1 MKLNSPFVITISRQ
15 LGSGGA
21 YIGKQ
26 LAKNLNIFYAD
37 REIINM
43 AAKQLSVLE
52 EDLQSRDEKV
62 SSFWQSFLQSYAFVN
77 PYSYN
82 TQPEINPTDK
92 ELFNAEK
99 EVIEHIAKERSAII
113 IGRCGSHILREHP
126 NHLSIF
132 LHADLTFRKGRVQ
145 QLYNISKAAAGEMIA
160 QKDKERTFY
169 HNTFTNMDWP
179 DARQYHISLDTS
191 KIGLDKSVEFIM
203 KYLE

>member
-62 SSFWQSFLQSYAFVN
+62 SSFWQSF
-77 PYSYN
+77 
-82 TQPEINPTDK
+82 
-92 ELFNAEK
+92 
-99 EVIEHIAKERSAII
+99 
-113 IGRCGSHILREHP
+113 
-126 NHLSIF
+126 
-132 LHADLTFRKGRVQ
+132 
-145 QLYNISKAAAGEMIA
+145 
-160 QKDKERTFY
+160 
-169 HNTFTNMDWP
+169 
-179 DARQYHISLDTS
+179 
-191 KIGLDKSVEFIM
+191 SVTV
-203 KYLE
+203 